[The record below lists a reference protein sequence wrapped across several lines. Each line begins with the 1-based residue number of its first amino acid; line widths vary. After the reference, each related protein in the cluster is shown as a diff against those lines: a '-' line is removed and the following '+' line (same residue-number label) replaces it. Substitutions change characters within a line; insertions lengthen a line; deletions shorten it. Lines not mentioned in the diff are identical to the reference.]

1 MERLL
6 LLWDEIDDLV
16 GVSRCLVS
24 RAMMR
29 MNPPTT
35 HADSVATLLLA
46 GALLVAQKSL
56 FQLG

>member
-24 RAMMR
+24 RAIMR
-29 MNPPTT
+29 LNPPTT
-35 HADSVATLLLA
+35 HVDGVATLLLA
-46 GALLVAQKSL
+46 GALLVAQRGLS
-56 FQLG
+56 QLG

>member
-24 RAMMR
+24 RALMR
-29 MNPPTT
+29 LNPPRT
-35 HADSVATLLLA
+35 HVDSVATLLLA
-46 GALLVAQKSL
+46 GALLVAQRSL

>member
-16 GVSRCLVS
+16 GVSRCLVA
-24 RAMMR
+24 RAVMR
-29 MNPPTT
+29 LNPPTT
-35 HADSVATLLLA
+35 HVDSVATLLLA
-46 GALLVAQKSL
+46 GALVLAQRSL